1 VKSTHWLWQRL
12 GEEADKDCI
21 TGPHMR
27 VSYRQLREKI
37 ARWEAILTRHGIQP
51 GECVAMYGDYSPDT
65 CALLLALFFRSNIAV
80 PLTAS
85 AGAQPTALYDV
96 AHVSATVE
104 FDRSGAWRVVRRK
117 AMDPHPLLRQL
128 QQQNDPGLIL
138 FSSGST
144 GKSKAA
150 LLNFAKLAQQFHKPR
165 PGYRTLL
172 FLLLDHI
179 GGINTLFH
187 IVSHGG
193 TIVTTEARSPDRVCQ
208 AIAQYRVQL
217 LPTTPT
223 FLNMLL
229 ISEAYKTHDLSSL
242 ELITYGTEPMPATT
256 LQHLRGV
263 FPQIRFKQ
271 TYGLSEV
278 GILPTKSKDSS
289 SLLVKVGGA
298 GYETKVADNLLWIRS
313 DTAMLG
319 YLNAPSP
326 FDAEG
331 WFNTGD
337 VVETHGEYL
346 RILGR
351 HSEIINVGGEKVYP
365 AEVESVLLEMENI
378 RDVTVKGIP
387 NPVTGHIVMAIVCLG
402 QEEDPTALR
411 RRIRRFCQGRLAPY
425 KIPRLVQMSQ
435 DALYSER
442 FKKVR
447 VSVEVP
453 PSS

>member
-1 VKSTHWLWQRL
+1 
-12 GEEADKDCI
+12 
-21 TGPHMR
+21 M
-27 VSYRQLREKI
+27 
-37 ARWEAILTRHGIQP
+37 
-51 GECVAMYGDYSPDT
+51 
-65 CALLLALFFRSNIAV
+65 
-80 PLTAS
+80 
-85 AGAQPTALYDV
+85 
-96 AHVSATVE
+96 
-104 FDRSGAWRVVRRK
+104 
-117 AMDPHPLLRQL
+117 
-128 QQQNDPGLIL
+128 
-138 FSSGST
+138 
-144 GKSKAA
+144 
-150 LLNFAKLAQQFHKPR
+150 
-165 PGYRTLL
+165 
-172 FLLLDHI
+172 
-179 GGINTLFH
+179 
-187 IVSHGG
+187 
-193 TIVTTEARSPDRVCQ
+193 VTTEARSPDRVCQ
-208 AIAQYRVQL
+208 AIEEYRVQL

-256 LQHLRGV
+256 LNHLRWV
-263 FPQIRFKQ
+263 FPQVRFKQ

-278 GILPTKSKDSS
+278 GILPTKSQDSS

-298 GYETKVADNLLWIRS
+298 GYETKVVDNILWIRS

-319 YLNAPSP
+319 YLNASSP

-351 HSEIINVGGEKVYP
+351 QSEIINVGGEKVYP

-378 RDVTVKGIP
+378 RDVTVKGVP
-387 NPVTGHIVMAIVCLG
+387 NPVTGHMVIAIVCLG
-402 QEEDPTALR
+402 QWEDPTVLR
-411 RRIRRFCQGRLAPY
+411 KRIRRFCQGRLAPY
-425 KIPRLVQMSQ
+425 KIPRLVEISQ
-435 DALYSER
+435 DELYSER

>member
-1 VKSTHWLWQRL
+1 
-12 GEEADKDCI
+12 
-21 TGPHMR
+21 
-27 VSYRQLREKI
+27 
-37 ARWEAILTRHGIQP
+37 
-51 GECVAMYGDYSPDT
+51 
-65 CALLLALFFRSNIAV
+65 
-80 PLTAS
+80 
-85 AGAQPTALYDV
+85 
-96 AHVSATVE
+96 
-104 FDRSGAWRVVRRK
+104 
-117 AMDPHPLLRQL
+117 
-128 QQQNDPGLIL
+128 
-138 FSSGST
+138 
-144 GKSKAA
+144 
-150 LLNFAKLAQQFHKPR
+150 
-165 PGYRTLL
+165 
-172 FLLLDHI
+172 
-179 GGINTLFH
+179 
-187 IVSHGG
+187 
-193 TIVTTEARSPDRVCQ
+193 
-208 AIAQYRVQL
+208 
-217 LPTTPT
+217 
-223 FLNMLL
+223 MLL